1 MLCVVS
7 ASGRELQ
14 RIPVPFKD
22 EPSSIFPAPGA
33 GGSRV
38 CLVQRDGTVIIFDLQ
53 LKCCVCVFEPP
64 LQSYSQHQVG
74 TACISPCGRYLAAG
88 SGRTFLYDLVNCT
101 RLRELPVSGRVAF
114 ARSSSEKAE
123 SSGWHLLCPAPQGVV
138 WMPLLP
144 RGGFSEAERARV
156 LTDFSMVDDQL
167 CFACDDEVLVSVCNN
182 RIYVLCIETCK
193 YSSAS
198 PDLDIIQ
205 DDSFRGRK
213 RHPCHSLVAVR
224 LPQPM
229 AAALRATAAEA
240 PAATS
245 NPKANI
251 TAATSSDG
259 GVQEGPASE
268 SLGSTHEGDTNMSL
282 LACTI
287 GRRLFFHSLERPY
300 SAPTFVAHRDTD
312 ATLLAFS
319 PDARYLAAALKHEV
333 ELWSLSPTPAAA
345 AVVARVAVTDAPS
358 DLVCLQAVQ
367 HLLHGVPCFIT
378 RARESSNALRVWA
391 VKNTTSSTA
400 ASAEEKSAAET
411 TTTTTKTTAT
421 TVSETGGK
429 VELECVRDFVTETS
443 GALSVA
449 VTPGDSTAAILSKPV
464 ANGEEVLG
472 IDGSERKPQRAWQ
485 QEHVYTLELYD
496 LHAGK
501 SLRTVQLTSRLTA
514 ARIFPTASQ
523 TDFVAHLGGM
533 AKRLSLVRNS
543 AKVVSLVDRFSSNVI
558 AIDRQ
563 QRLAM
568 TTNTRQSAL
577 CLLPIGPAIAPATV
591 PTLYSLRDRG
601 VLYTE
606 VALDKDVPKNW
617 GNSASNNDA
626 LRCWH
631 RVIH

>member
-1 MLCVVS
+1 M
-7 ASGRELQ
+7 
-14 RIPVPFKD
+14 
-22 EPSSIFPAPGA
+22 
-33 GGSRV
+33 
-38 CLVQRDGTVIIFDLQ
+38 
-53 LKCCVCVFEPP
+53 
-64 LQSYSQHQVG
+64 
-74 TACISPCGRYLAAG
+74 
-88 SGRTFLYDLVNCT
+88 
-101 RLRELPVSGRVAF
+101 
-114 ARSSSEKAE
+114 
-123 SSGWHLLCPAPQGVV
+123 
-138 WMPLLP
+138 
-144 RGGFSEAERARV
+144 
-156 LTDFSMVDDQL
+156 
-167 CFACDDEVLVSVCNN
+167 
-182 RIYVLCIETCK
+182 
-193 YSSAS
+193 
-198 PDLDIIQ
+198 
-205 DDSFRGRK
+205 
-213 RHPCHSLVAVR
+213 
-224 LPQPM
+224 
-229 AAALRATAAEA
+229 
-240 PAATS
+240 
-245 NPKANI
+245 
-251 TAATSSDG
+251 
-259 GVQEGPASE
+259 
-268 SLGSTHEGDTNMSL
+268 
-282 LACTI
+282 
-287 GRRLFFHSLERPY
+287 
-300 SAPTFVAHRDTD
+300 AHRDTD

-391 VKNTTSSTA
+391 VKNTTTSTT
-400 ASAEEKSAAET
+400 ASAEEKSAAEAT
-411 TTTTTKTTAT
+411 TTTTTTTA
-421 TVSETGGK
+421 SETGATGATGVTGGGK

-449 VTPGDSTAAILSKPV
+449 ITPGDSTAAILSKPA

-472 IDGSERKPQRAWQ
+472 FDGSERKPQRAWQ